1 MNTIWNAVI
10 ELWPELNGNCKM
22 LMIQVQR
29 FPVTDIT
36 MKTNIIHSKCLFFLN
51 LIWCLEFL
59 FMNWTMLLTFVLH
72 ARVSLTQ
79 KHGLLSCL
87 SWSALL
93 GLVSTWLL
101 SLKVTTDHSQT
112 AETFFILI
120 DSINIQLLF
129 FLITTLVSLGEK
141 QLNKIVA
148 WENLN
153 FMKTFGNYWNN
164 QDIKPFYKYLLV
176 HYPNNIS
183 DPTYGPKWAKI
194 QESS

>member
-29 FPVTDIT
+29 CPVTDIT
-36 MKTNIIHSKCLFFLN
+36 MKTNIIHSKWFFFLKKKN

-93 GLVSTWLL
+93 GLVGTWLL
-101 SLKVTTDHSQT
+101 SLMVTTDHSQT
-112 AETFFILI
+112 AETFFFLI
-120 DSINIQLLF
+120 DSINIQLLLF
-129 FLITTLVSLGEK
+129 FFFYHYTCEPWGKTTKKKLWHER
-141 QLNKIVA
+141 I
-148 WENLN
+148 
-153 FMKTFGNYWNN
+153 
-164 QDIKPFYKYLLV
+164 
-176 HYPNNIS
+176 
-183 DPTYGPKWAKI
+183 
-194 QESS
+194 

>member
-1 MNTIWNAVI
+1 
-10 ELWPELNGNCKM
+10 M
-22 LMIQVQR
+22 LMIQVQKC
-29 FPVTDIT
+29 PVTDIT
-36 MKTNIIHSKCLFFLN
+36 MKTNIIHSKCFIFFLN

-101 SLKVTTDHSQT
+101 SLMVTTDHSQT
-112 AETFFILI
+112 AETFFLI
-120 DSINIQLLF
+120 DSINIQLLLF
-129 FLITTLVSLGEK
+129 FFYHYTCELWGKTTK
-141 QLNKIVA
+141 KIVT

-183 DPTYGPKWAKI
+183 DPTYGPKRAKI